1 MPTPVAPTA
10 LTAITAFPPL
20 SERSAGTYN
29 QHAYDWATQMAA
41 TRSPEL
47 EALAANVY
55 GNATLTA
62 TNAATAT
69 TQAGT
74 ATTQAGI
81 ATTQAGIAT
90 TQADAATTQAGI
102 ATTQAASVLAMDKRY
117 LGSKA
122 SAPTLDNQGAALVA
136 GAVYFNSTT
145 TKIMTYT
152 GSVWVEGITGVAGVE
167 SVNGLSGV
175 VSIQTVPDFMFMS
188 LGVI

>member
-81 ATTQAGIAT
+81 ATTQA
-90 TQADAATTQAGI
+90 DAATTQAGI

-145 TKIMTYT
+145 TKVMTYT
-152 GSVWVEGITGVAGVE
+152 GSVWVEGITGVAGVA

-175 VSIQTVPDFMFMS
+175 VSISTSPGYMFMS
-188 LGVI
+188 HGII